1 MKRNSFVAA
10 VLLGA
15 ALFFGCSNS
24 SDSGTGFLPYS
35 GGGGTI
41 EISALETSGAVAA
54 AVTKAGALTATLEAV
69 PGSYAFTQNDSVYAN
84 VANDISFSVDVDTE
98 KGGTWIFR
106 DNDGNTLYLGSYEG
120 DISKFTHE
128 EVKLSLTVDQA
139 ADKKGV
145 MVKVSNRVNFSLN
158 AGTMSFDA
166 TIPAVKVQSSGSSSK
181 LSWTAIPVA
190 NGVQFTINPLPA
202 KYRKDYTVWVQDQH
216 GTRCIPNWGNMA
228 AAWTGLYPLVE
239 PGETYNFTLFVAQG
253 NDTVCAN
260 LEVKAEGG
268 IGEVQY
274 STESWSAEIS
284 IKTKTQ
290 ADADGYETNCLAGE
304 TVGAN
309 DNMICVKT
317 NGFSISDSKVENRR
331 VNLSWFNGNGFVDDV
346 WDGEFIGEFARNT
359 EKDAC
364 TKSLFDAF
372 TNSQMTRASNKK
384 FFVEVQF
391 KFTLSGSSD
400 FDCMAKAIQST
411 AIEYPW

>member
-1 MKRNSFVAA
+1 MKRNSFIAA

-15 ALFFGCSNS
+15 VLFFGCSNS
-24 SDSGTGFLPYS
+24 SDDGIRILQYS
-35 GGGGTI
+35 GG
-41 EISALETSGAVAA
+41 ESVSVAA
-54 AVTKAGALTATLEAV
+54 VKTTGTVSAASQKAGALTATLVATN
-69 PGSYAFTQNDSVYAN
+69 GSYAFTQNIGASAN
-84 VANDISFSVDVDTE
+84 VANGIAFAAAVDTA

-106 DNDGNTLYLGSYEG
+106 DSGGNTKYLGTYKG
-120 DISKFTHE
+120 DISKFGTE
-128 EVKLSLTVDQA
+128 EVKLSLAVEQA
-139 ADKKGV
+139 VGNDGAVG
-145 MVKVSNRVNFSLN
+145 KVSSVSNFDFN
-158 AGTMSFDA
+158 AGTTSFEA
-166 TIPAVKVQSSGSSSK
+166 TIPEVKVQSSGSSSK

-190 NGVQFTINPLPA
+190 NGVQFTINALPE
-202 KYRKDYTVWVQDQH
+202 KYRKGYSVWVQDQH
-216 GTRCIPNWGNMA
+216 GTRCIPNWNNMA

-239 PGETYNFTLFVAQG
+239 PGKTYNFTLFVSKG
-253 NDTVCAN
+253 NDSASENV
-260 LEVKAEGG
+260 EIKAAGG

-274 STESWSAEIS
+274 STESWSAVLS

-290 ADADGYETNCLAGE
+290 ADADGYMTNCLEGE
-304 TVGAN
+304 TVGG
-309 DNMICVKT
+309 DDKMICVKT

-331 VNLSWFNGNGFVDDV
+331 VNLCWFNGNGFVDDV
-346 WDGEFIGEFARNT
+346 WDGEFIGEIARNT
-359 EKDAC
+359 EKDAY